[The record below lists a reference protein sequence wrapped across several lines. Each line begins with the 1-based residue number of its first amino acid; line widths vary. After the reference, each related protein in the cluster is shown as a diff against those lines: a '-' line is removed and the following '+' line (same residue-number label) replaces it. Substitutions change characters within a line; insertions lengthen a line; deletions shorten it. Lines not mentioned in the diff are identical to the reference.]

1 MATKKVAKPVEE
13 VKEEV
18 VEVEEELDPM
28 RKVTIRLFKDSGK
41 YRDDMI
47 VGLNGRIYQIKRGV
61 EVEVP
66 WAVAEII
73 RESLEQDQATAEL
86 IMSEEQN
93 YHDNVERRLD

>member
-13 VKEEV
+13 PVEEKEV
-18 VEVEEELDPM
+18 VKEELDPM
-28 RKVTIRLFKDSGK
+28 RKVTIRLFKDNGK
-41 YRDDMI
+41 YKDDMV
-47 VGLNGRIYQIKRGV
+47 VGLNGRMFQIKRGV

-86 IMSEEQN
+86 IMQEEQN
-93 YHDNVERRLD
+93 YHDNVERKLD